1 MSFKWARHE
10 GAFRLFQ
17 FEKDCRPSHRGGGG
31 AHIPIDSSLHTFL
44 ARRNRGRS
52 FFRAEGF
59 SFSWDL
65 RSFAVNL
72 KAKFFKSGNQKIFI
86 TKIFFSN
93 ILDILSNKLKSLRL

>member
-59 SFSWDL
+59 SFSWDTL
-65 RSFAVNL
+65 WI
-72 KAKFFKSGNQKIFI
+72 AKSEEESSTELLVSSPSQ
-86 TKIFFSN
+86 SSCPV
-93 ILDILSNKLKSLRL
+93 ILD